1 MIILTAILNESISF
15 LVWEMSE
22 NVDSD
27 IQFIEDL
34 KKCTDYKNGWP
45 LI

>member
-1 MIILTAILNESISF
+1 MIILTAILNESIRF

-22 NVDSD
+22 NVESD
-27 IQFIEDL
+27 IQFTEDL
-34 KKCTDYKNGWP
+34 KKCIDYKNGWP